1 MSMSTVAIER
11 RGAGWLSRL
20 NDYVELTRPRIATL
34 VLIVV
39 GVSGYVAG
47 SGSPEFLLLVHA
59 IVGTLLVAASASAW
73 NQLLECQRD
82 RLMARTAR
90 RPLPSGRL
98 SAGHVVAFGTIT
110 LAVGTAYLAL
120 AVNWL
125 TAALGLLTWALY
137 VLVYTPL
144 KSRTP
149 LNTLVGAVPGALP
162 VLMGWS
168 AVRGTPDVFA
178 DPRCLA
184 MFSILFFWQLPHFMA
199 IAWIY
204 REQYRRAGLRML
216 TVVDP
221 TGRRAAVQGV
231 VAAAGLLLISLAL
244 AMATGGDG
252 AMVYLFGAFALGAA
266 QLGCAVFFLI
276 KRNGYSARLLLRA
289 TLIYLPSLFLFLV

>member
-1 MSMSTVAIER
+1 MSTSTFAIER
-11 RGAGWLSRL
+11 HSTGRL
-20 NDYVELTRPRIATL
+20 ARLADYVELTRPRIATL
-34 VLIVV
+34 VLVVV
-39 GVSGYVAG
+39 GISGYVAS
-47 SGSPEFLLLVHA
+47 SGRPDFLVLTHA

-73 NQLLECQRD
+73 NQLLECPRD
-82 RLMARTAR
+82 CLMARTAR

-98 SAGHVVAFGTIT
+98 GHGHVAAFGALT
-110 LAVGTAYLAL
+110 LAIGTTYLVL

-125 TAALGLLTWALY
+125 PAALGLLTWALY

-168 AVRGTPDVFA
+168 AVRGTLDIFVDA
-178 DPRCLA
+178 HCLA
-184 MFSILFFWQLPHFMA
+184 MFSVLFFWQLPHFMA
-199 IAWIY
+199 IAWMY
-204 REQYRRAGLRML
+204 REQYERAGLRML

-221 TGRRAAVQGV
+221 TGRRAAVQTV
-231 VAAAGLLLISLAL
+231 VAAAGVLLISLAL
-244 AMATGGDG
+244 AVGGHG
-252 AMVYLFGAFALGAA
+252 SLAYLFGALLLGTG

-276 KRNGYSARLLLRA
+276 RRNAYSARLLLRA

>member
-11 RGAGWLSRL
+11 RSAGWFARL
-20 NDYVELTRPRIATL
+20 TDYVELTRPRIATM

-39 GVSGYVAG
+39 GISGYVASFG
-47 SGSPEFLLLVHA
+47 RPDFMLLFHA
-59 IVGTLLVAASASAW
+59 IAGTLLVAASASAW
-73 NQLLECQRD
+73 NQLIESHRD
-82 RLMARTAR
+82 RLMARTAT

-98 SAGHVVAFGTIT
+98 GAGHVVAFGTLT
-110 LAVGTAYLAL
+110 LAVGTTYLGL

-125 TAALGLLTWALY
+125 TAALGMLTWALY

-168 AVRGTPDVFA
+168 AVRGTPDILA

-199 IAWIY
+199 IAWMY
-204 REQYRRAGLRML
+204 REQYRHAGLQML

-221 TGRRAAVQGV
+221 TGHRAAVQSV

-244 AMATGGDG
+244 AAGGHG
-252 AMVYLFGAFALGAA
+252 SLAYLFGAFTLGAT
-266 QLGCAVFFLI
+266 QFGCAMFFLI
-276 KRNGYSARLLLRA
+276 RRNVYSARLLLRA

>member
-1 MSMSTVAIER
+1 MSTSTIALER
-11 RGAGWLSRL
+11 RTPGWLARL
-20 NDYVELTRPRIATL
+20 TDYVELTRPRIATM

-39 GVSGYVAG
+39 GISGYVAS
-47 SGSPEFLLLVHA
+47 SGRPDFLVLTHA

-73 NQLLECQRD
+73 NQLIESHRD

-98 SAGHVVAFGTIT
+98 GPTHGVAFGVLT
-110 LAVGTAYLAL
+110 LTSGTVYLAL

-144 KSRTP
+144 KSRTA
-149 LNTLVGAVPGALP
+149 LNTLVGAIPGALP

-168 AVRGTPDVFA
+168 AVRGTADAFA

-199 IAWIY
+199 IAWMY
-204 REQYRRAGLRML
+204 REQYEHAGLRML
-216 TVVDP
+216 TVVDR
-221 TGRRAAVQGV
+221 TGRRAAIQSVM
-231 VAAAGLLLISLAL
+231 AAAGLLLISLAL
-244 AMATGGDG
+244 AAGGHG
-252 AMVYLFGAFALGAA
+252 SLVYLFGAIALGAG

-276 KRNGYSARLLLRA
+276 RRNVYSARLLLRA
-289 TLIYLPSLFLFLV
+289 TLIYLPTLFLFLV